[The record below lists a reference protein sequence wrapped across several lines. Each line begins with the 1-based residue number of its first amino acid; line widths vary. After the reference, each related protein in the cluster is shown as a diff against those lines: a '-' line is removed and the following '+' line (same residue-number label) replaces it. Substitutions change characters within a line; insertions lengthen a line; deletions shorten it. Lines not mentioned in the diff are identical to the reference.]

1 MSIYSSIIQNMNHG
15 KKQFA
20 VLIDPD
26 KLSPNE
32 VERIIEASIK
42 AEVDFLFVGGS
53 LLTNNNLE
61 SCLKQIKGSCSIPV
75 ILFPGDIMQ
84 INSKADGILLLSLI
98 SGRNAE
104 MLIGKHVVAAP
115 YLRES
120 KLEILPTGYM
130 LIDSGKPTTAL
141 YMSNSSPIPSD
152 KNDIAI
158 STAIAGE
165 MLGLKLIYLDAGSG
179 AEKPVPN
186 TMITHVKQSISLPLV
201 VGGGITTPE
210 KAYDISKAGADL
222 VVIGNAIENGTS
234 LISEF
239 AFAISSLN

>member
-1 MSIYSSIIQNMNHG
+1 MGIYSSLVESKAQG
-15 KKQFA
+15 RKQFA

-26 KLSPNE
+26 KLSTGE
-32 VERIIEASIK
+32 IARIVEASVK
-42 AEVDFLFVGGS
+42 SSVDFLFVGGS
-53 LLTNNNLE
+53 LLTKNNLDP
-61 SCLKQIKGSCSIPV
+61 CLKQLKESCNIPV

-84 INSKADGILLLSLI
+84 INPSADGILLLSLI

-115 YLRES
+115 YLKES

-130 LIDSGKPTTAL
+130 LIESGKTTTAQ
-141 YMSNSSPIPSD
+141 YISSTAPIPSD

-158 STAIAGE
+158 CTAIAGE

-179 AEKPVPN
+179 ANAPVPVD
-186 TMITHVKQSISLPLV
+186 MIQNVHNNISVPLV

-210 KAYDISKAGADL
+210 KAYEISKAGADL
-222 VVIGNAIENGTS
+222 VVIGNAIENETS
-234 LISEF
+234 LISDF
-239 AFAISSLN
+239 AYAISTLN

>member
-1 MSIYSSIIQNMNHG
+1 MGIYSSLMQNMKQG

-26 KLSPNE
+26 KLSPE
-32 VERIIEASIK
+32 EIARIMEASVK

-53 LLTNNNLE
+53 LLTNNNFDT
-61 SCLKQIKGSCSIPV
+61 CLSQIKENCSIPV

-120 KLEILPTGYM
+120 QLEILSTGYM

-141 YMSNSSPIPSD
+141 YMSNSAPIPAD

-158 STAIAGE
+158 STALAGE

-179 AEKPVPN
+179 AEKPVPVE
-186 TMITHVKQSISLPLV
+186 MIRNVKQNISIPLV

-210 KAYDISKAGADL
+210 KAYEISKAGADL
-222 VVIGNAIENGTS
+222 VVIGNAIENGST

-239 AFAISSLN
+239 AFAIASLN